1 MAEKVADTKETK
13 SAVGSGE
20 GHQDAFREGIL
31 QMFRP
36 AVEELDS
43 KALSVRKSQ
52 VELREQ
58 IDKLAQDLHRLSEL
72 QEFPI
77 DLEPYV
83 KKLMNSRRRV
93 MLVNN
98 ILQNAQE
105 RLGRLH
111 QSVTRETARRK
122 ALLEPSEF
130 S

>member
-1 MAEKVADTKETK
+1 MADTMDKDVK
-13 SAVGSGE
+13 PSAES
-20 GHQDAFREGIL
+20 HQGALADGLMQI
-31 QMFRP
+31 FRP
-36 AVEELDS
+36 AVEELDN
-43 KALSVRKSQ
+43 KVISVRKSQ

-72 QEFPI
+72 QELPI

-111 QSVTRETARRK
+111 QSVTRETAKRK

-130 S
+130 

>member
-43 KALSVRKSQ
+43 KALSVSQ